1 MRFPAR
7 RRIRGRIG
15 EDWKCSAG
23 SACPTTHEMIIQRGE
38 FGRKE
43 APCARMR
50 ETVKRV
56 EKIFREKEHFH
67 D

>member
-15 EDWKCSAG
+15 EDWKCSAS
-23 SACPTTHEMIIQRGE
+23 SACPTTHEMIIQRRK

-43 APCARMR
+43 TLCARMR
-50 ETVKRV
+50 ETVKQV
-56 EKIFREKEHFH
+56 EKFFQEKENFH

>member
-15 EDWKCSAG
+15 EDWKCSVG

-43 APCARMR
+43 ASCAKMR

-56 EKIFREKEHFH
+56 EKNFQKEHFH

>member
-7 RRIRGRIG
+7 RRIRDRIG
-15 EDWKCSAG
+15 ADWKCSAG
-23 SACPTTHEMIIQRGE
+23 SACPTTIIQRGE

-43 APCARMR
+43 APCAKMR

>member
-23 SACPTTHEMIIQRGE
+23 FACPTTHEMIIQRGE
-38 FGRKE
+38 FWCKE
-43 APCARMR
+43 APCAKMR
-50 ETVKRV
+50 ETVKHV
-56 EKIFREKEHFH
+56 EKNFQKEHFH

>member
-1 MRFPAR
+1 MLFPAR
-7 RRIRGRIG
+7 RRIRDRIG

-38 FGRKE
+38 CGRKE
-43 APCARMR
+43 APCAKMR

-56 EKIFREKEHFH
+56 EKNFQKEHFH